1 MSTFLMTALGL
12 GFLGSLHCVGMCGP
26 IVLCLP
32 QVGNSKFGFVMSR
45 LAYNLGR
52 IVTYA
57 ALGALC
63 GLVGQLV
70 SLAGYQKTLS
80 VAAGTLI
87 ILAVLLPS
95 KFMQKV
101 LPYNPA
107 GVIVAKGRA
116 WWASLLRRKSIVSL
130 FGIGLLNG
138 FLPCGFLYL
147 GLVAAATTGSAGS
160 ASLYMVM
167 FGFGTVPALLITS
180 IFVGLI
186 GSGFRHR
193 LLKLMPVAALAMGVI
208 LVLRGLSLGI
218 PYLSPSLDAHPAS
231 ATESRQDCCR

>member
-1 MSTFLMTALGL
+1 
-12 GFLGSLHCVGMCGP
+12 MCGP

-32 QVGNSKFGFVMSR
+32 QAGNSRFGFVMTR

-70 SLAGYQKTLS
+70 SLAGYQKSLS
-80 VAAGTLI
+80 IIAGVLI
-87 ILAVLLPS
+87 IMAVLLPS
-95 KFMQKV
+95 RFVQRI

-107 GVIVAKGRA
+107 GAIVAKGRA
-116 WWASLLRRKSIVSL
+116 WWAGLLRRKSMVSL

-147 GLVAAATTGSAGS
+147 GLAAASTTGTAGS
-160 ASLYMVM
+160 ASLYMIM

-180 IFVGLI
+180 VFVGFV
-186 GSGFRHR
+186 SSSFRHR
-193 LLKLMPVAALAMGVI
+193 LLKLMPVAALAMGAI

-218 PYLSPSLDAHPAS
+218 PYLSPTLDPPISDGDHHSSSP
-231 ATESRQDCCR
+231 CH